1 MPKIEK
7 APWIEQKFDP
17 RSLKIPPPHFVAS
30 GRLEGLKIC
39 LHLKK
44 SCASEP
50 VRHKSSSE
58 RTYLRRGGGFGRRIR
73 AVCAA
78 AVGAAARLLCVCF
91 ACGVGAVCCSVSAVI
106 AACPACGMGGVCF
119 ACSGGSVCG
128 VVSAGVAACPV
139 YSAAASVSVALMV
152 LHVYRCGSFGDNARR
167 LCLLTAVLL
176 ARCVLQ
182 LGYVMW

>member
-91 ACGVGAVCCSVSAVI
+91 ACGVGAVCCSVSAVL
-106 AACPACGMGGVCF
+106 CLL
-119 ACSGGSVCG
+119 SLR
-128 VVSAGVAACPV
+128 PV
-139 YSAAASVSVALMV
+139 PLAVWAASVLLAVAVLSVV
-152 LHVYRCGSFGDNARR
+152 
-167 LCLLTAVLL
+167 LCLLVLRPAL
-176 ARCVLQ
+176 CIVRLLLCRLR
-182 LGYVMW
+182 